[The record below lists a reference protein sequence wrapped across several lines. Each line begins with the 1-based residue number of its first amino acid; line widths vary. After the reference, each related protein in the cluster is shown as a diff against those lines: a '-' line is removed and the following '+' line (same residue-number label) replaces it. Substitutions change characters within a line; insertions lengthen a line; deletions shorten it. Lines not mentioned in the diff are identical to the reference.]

1 MTTIG
6 DKIAELRKQKG
17 LTQEKLADIIG
28 VSAQSVS
35 KWENSAT
42 MPDIMLLPMI
52 ADIFDVTIDSLFG
65 KTAVK
70 KSDVVSVDEIP
81 NAAYYNLL
89 ETMQKVWNNFDKADG
104 VSEEKL
110 VESVK
115 NTEQYLKTHPDSH
128 TAIFSDGGGAVYA
141 NHEIGI
147 IFKKTDDVMTNL
159 LRDEKA
165 AEMLNFL
172 SNKIVRTIM
181 EYQLKSGAT
190 SFTAASIAS
199 KCELDISDTQAML
212 DKLVEYAFTSK
223 NCVDVGEGES
233 LYIYHLYAGHKMLLV
248 YSIIRL
254 ADRLSDYR
262 EHYRG
267 FIGAPSE
274 WFC

>member
-65 KTAVK
+65 KTVVK

-89 ETMQKVWNNFDKADG
+89 ETMQKAWNDFDKADG

-115 NTEQYLKTHPDSH
+115 NTE
-128 TAIFSDGGGAVYA
+128 
-141 NHEIGI
+141 
-147 IFKKTDDVMTNL
+147 
-159 LRDEKA
+159 
-165 AEMLNFL
+165 
-172 SNKIVRTIM
+172 
-181 EYQLKSGAT
+181 
-190 SFTAASIAS
+190 
-199 KCELDISDTQAML
+199 
-212 DKLVEYAFTSK
+212 
-223 NCVDVGEGES
+223 
-233 LYIYHLYAGHKMLLV
+233 
-248 YSIIRL
+248 
-254 ADRLSDYR
+254 
-262 EHYRG
+262 
-267 FIGAPSE
+267 
-274 WFC
+274 